1 MWIPAR
7 FAARHGLRRAIMAAG
22 VGIALIAIGTGIALR
37 LAQGPEPSAADTAS
51 VARDAA
57 TTETPQPATGFVSGR
72 ARCTL
77 GPGAVPD
84 CRLAAEG
91 LCRSKGYGSGTVV
104 DFEMAER
111 CPPPYCVMDHF
122 VTRAL
127 CQ

>member
-7 FAARHGLRRAIMAAG
+7 FVARHGLRRAIMAAG
-22 VGIALIAIGTGIALR
+22 MGIALIAIGTGIAVR
-37 LAQGPEPSAADTAS
+37 LAQGPEPSAADS
-51 VARDAA
+51 
-57 TTETPQPATGFVSGR
+57 ATGIVSGR

-84 CRLAAEG
+84 CRLAAEA

-111 CPPPYCVMDHF
+111 CPPPYCVMDHY

-127 CQ
+127 CE